1 MATRVPIANL
11 KGPQGIRGERGFPG
25 LNAVPTDEAIAELL
39 GAPDSNT
46 GGRLREVLPS
56 ITGSVNAA
64 DFGVVGDGVAND
76 TAALNVAI
84 AATPTG
90 GRLIIPAGTYKLTQP
105 LVDTGRSMQVE
116 AYGATFIQSA
126 AAPALRFTGQWE
138 SSTTITSATEGTTS
152 GSGGLSPTVTVTF
165 SGTVPWKRGDL
176 VKLWGDDVIAGSTT
190 DVTPVPA
197 DAFRV
202 GQFFTVASVVAGSAV
217 LLGKMRDPMTSG
229 LRAARM
235 SSHVVSWRGGTFIGA
250 AATPTG
256 MFVFQ
261 SLRAPSVRDVTIRN
275 ASGQAFSMASCYG
288 YLIDSCTVEWALDDP
303 GVGAYGYGVDDNSS
317 EFGMVR
323 GCRFH
328 QPRHGYSSTSSTT
341 TVGQDSPMG
350 HGRTFGARV
359 VDTIVSGSSNAAFDT
374 HSTGQGIVFQNCE
387 ANDAPIGYQLRGNRN
402 QVINC
407 TVRNAE
413 KGVRLA
419 SDSNS
424 GQSWGHIVDGLFAEN
439 ISSMLVEHVTRFG
452 TTHPDAGTRDPRPCF
467 VNNVT
472 AREVHGRALTLLNA
486 TMSVNNLD
494 VDFASEMN
502 ASRTLSRVQDSILR
516 CAGVVR
522 YDLVNAITGAAGGSA
537 FWVTGAASILE
548 TARLRITG
556 ASNLA
561 NRLAKAIATDGTPT
575 LRVDDLLMDY
585 YPSTGTVVD
594 PTTASS
600 WAHYRAAVGVGGGT
614 STFTT
619 LTSATS
625 RDALTNAI
633 ARTFEDV
640 TIQFTL
646 GGAQTLE
653 QLPVA
658 RLGQKLVIS
667 NIGAGTLT
675 INHAGTARTALNGG
689 TPKALTTGQAICLIF
704 DGVWRQVTF
713 I

>member
-1 MATRVPIANL
+1 MARVSIANL
-11 KGPQGIRGERGFPG
+11 KGPQGVKGERGFPG
-25 LNAVPTDEAIAELL
+25 LNSVPTDEAIAALV
-39 GAPDSNT
+39 GARDSNT
-46 GGRLREVLPS
+46 GGALRDVLPT

-64 DFGVVGDGVAND
+64 DFGIVGDGVAND

-90 GRLIIPAGTYKLTQP
+90 GRLIIPALTYKLTSP

-116 AYGATFIQSA
+116 AYGATFVQASA
-126 AAPALRFTGQWE
+126 QPAVRFTGQWE
-138 SSTTITSATEGTTS
+138 ASTTITSAVEGAVS
-152 GSGGLSPTVTVTF
+152 GSGGLSPAVTVTF
-165 SGTVPWKRGDL
+165 AGTVPWKRGDL
-176 VKLWGDDVIAGSTT
+176 VKLWGDNVIPGSTT
-190 DVTPVPA
+190 DVSPAPA

-202 GQFFTVASVVAGSAV
+202 GQFFTVASVAGGSAV
-217 LLGKMRDPMTSG
+217 LLGSMRDPMTSG
-229 LRAARM
+229 LRASRV

-250 AATPTG
+250 APSPTG

-275 ASGQAFSMASCYG
+275 ATGQAFSMASCYG
-288 YLIDSCTVEWALDDP
+288 YLIDSCSVDWALDDP
-303 GVGAYGYGVDDNSS
+303 GVGAYGYGVDDNTS
-317 EFGMVR
+317 EFGLVR

-341 TVGQDSPMG
+341 TIGQDSPMG
-350 HGRTFGARV
+350 HGRTFGTRV

-374 HSTGQGIVFQNCE
+374 HSTGQGIVFENCE

-402 QVINC
+402 QVISS

-419 SDSNS
+419 SDSGS
-424 GQSWGHIVDGLFAEN
+424 GQSWGHVVDGLLAEN
-439 ISSMLVEHVTRFG
+439 ISSMLVEYVTRFG
-452 TTHPDAGTRDPRPCF
+452 TTHPDAGTRDPRAST
-467 VNNVT
+467 VRNVT
-472 AREVHGRALTLLNA
+472 ARDVYGRAFTLLNA
-486 TMSVNNLD
+486 TLNVSDTD
-494 VDFASEMN
+494 VEFAGEMN
-502 ASRTLSRVQDSILR
+502 ASRTLARVQDSVFR
-516 CAGVVR
+516 GTGVIR
-522 YDLVNAITGAAGGSA
+522 FDLLNAVTSAAGGSA
-537 FWVTGAASILE
+537 FWVTGAGAILE
-548 TARLRITG
+548 TSRLRITG

-575 LRVDDLLMDY
+575 LRIDDLLMDY

-600 WAHYRAAVGVGGGT
+600 WAHYRAAVGIGGGT
-614 STFTT
+614 STFTA

-640 TIQFTL
+640 TVQFTL

-667 NIGAGTLT
+667 NIGAGALT

-689 TPKALTTGQAICLIF
+689 TPKILTTGQAICLIY

>member
-1 MATRVPIANL
+1 MARVPIANL

-25 LNAVPTDEAIAELL
+25 LNAVPTDEAIAALL
-39 GAPDSNT
+39 GAPDSDT
-46 GGRLREVLPS
+46 GGALRDVLTS

-64 DFGVVGDGVAND
+64 EFGVVGDGVAND
-76 TAALNVAI
+76 TAALQAAI

-90 GRLIIPAGTYKLTQP
+90 GRLIIPAGTYKLSLP
-105 LVDTGRSMQVE
+105 LVDTGRSIQVE
-116 AYGATFIQSA
+116 AYGATFVQSA
-126 AAPALRFTGQWE
+126 AQPAVRFSGQWE
-138 SSTTITSATEGTTS
+138 TSKTITGATETTVT
-152 GSGGLSPTVTVTF
+152 GSGGVSPAVAVTF
-165 SGTVPWKRGDL
+165 AGTVPWQRGDL
-176 VKLWGDDVIAGSTT
+176 VKLWGDNVITGSTT
-190 DVTPVPA
+190 DVSPVPA

-202 GQFFTVASVVAGSAV
+202 GQFFTVASVASGSAV
-217 LLGKMRDPMTSG
+217 LLGNMRDTMTAG

-235 SSHVVSWRGGTFIGA
+235 SSHVVSWRGGEFRSTS
-250 AATPTG
+250 ATRTG

-261 SLRAPSVRDVTIRN
+261 SLRAPSVRDVTIRS
-275 ASGQAFSMASCYG
+275 ATGQAFSMASCYG
-288 YLIDSCTVEWALDDP
+288 YIIDSCTVDWALDDP

-317 EFGMVR
+317 EYGLVR

-341 TVGQDSPMG
+341 TVDQDSPMA
-350 HGRTFGARV
+350 HGRTFGARI

-387 ANDAPIGYQLRGNRN
+387 AVDAPIGYQLRGNRN
-402 QVINC
+402 QVLDC
-407 TVRNAE
+407 TARNAQ
-413 KGVRLA
+413 KAVRLA

-424 GQSWGHIVDGLFAEN
+424 GQSWGHVVDGLFAEN
-439 ISSMLVEHVTRFG
+439 ISSMLIEHVTRFG
-452 TTHPDAGTRDPRPCF
+452 TTHPDAGVRDPRPCYA
-467 VNNVT
+467 NNIV
-472 AREVHGRALTLLNA
+472 AREVASRALTLLNA
-486 TMSVNNLD
+486 TLSVNNLD
-494 VDFASEMN
+494 VDFSGEMN
-502 ASRTLSRVQDSILR
+502 ASRTLSRVQDSVLR
-516 CAGVVR
+516 CTGVVR
-522 YDLVNAITGAAGGSA
+522 YDLLNAVTGSAGGSA
-537 FWVTGAASILE
+537 FWVTGSGSVLE

-561 NRLAKAIATDGTPT
+561 NRLAKAIATDRTPV
-575 LRVDDLLMDY
+575 LRIDDLLMDY
-585 YPSTGTVVD
+585 YPSTGIVVD

-600 WAHYRAAVGVGGGT
+600 WTAYRAAVGIGGST
-614 STFTT
+614 STFVP
-619 LTSATS
+619 LTVATS
-625 RDALTNAI
+625 RDALTNAV

-646 GGAQTLE
+646 SGAQTLE

-675 INHAGTARTALNGG
+675 INHGATPRTALNGG
-689 TPKALTTGQAICLIF
+689 AAKELTTGQAICLIF